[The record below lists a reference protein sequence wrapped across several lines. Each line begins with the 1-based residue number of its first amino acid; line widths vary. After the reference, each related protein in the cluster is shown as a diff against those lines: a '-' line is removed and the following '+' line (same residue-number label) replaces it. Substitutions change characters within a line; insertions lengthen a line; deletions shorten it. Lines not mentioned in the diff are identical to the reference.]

1 MSTKGTTFLNSR
13 YGFANIVIGILM
25 SIVIMNFIHNT
36 YQIHRDN
43 QVKIVLNFYD
53 NLCDMMRDI
62 VFYHFIIIKQK
73 ITSCML

>member
-1 MSTKGTTFLNSR
+1 
-13 YGFANIVIGILM
+13 M
-25 SIVIMNFIHNT
+25 SIVIMNFIYNT

-62 VFYHFIIIKQK
+62 VIHRRIIIKQK